1 MPRTTAN
8 AHLIPMAPGT
18 WPRWVACVAT
28 AGVIGLAPA
37 LAAASSPINSSSV
50 VPEQPPRSQ
59 ESGFNEHWVL
69 NQELSEN
76 PQEKIPQAMQ
86 AARGSGGRSRPPGGG
101 RGGSGGPPAGGARG
115 GGGAG
120 GTGRPGGRPGGR
132 GPEMAGIFGGSEELV
147 IVHAGNAFTIRYKD
161 GRERALEI
169 GERESA
175 EAAGADGAAY
185 WDANTLVARSE
196 PQEGRVVV
204 ERYEL
209 VEGAARLVINIE
221 LPLPMGGDAISIRRV
236 YDAAE

>member
-1 MPRTTAN
+1 
-8 AHLIPMAPGT
+8 
-18 WPRWVACVAT
+18 
-28 AGVIGLAPA
+28 
-37 LAAASSPINSSSV
+37 
-50 VPEQPPRSQ
+50 
-59 ESGFNEHWVL
+59 
-69 NQELSEN
+69 
-76 PQEKIPQAMQ
+76 
-86 AARGSGGRSRPPGGG
+86 
-101 RGGSGGPPAGGARG
+101 
-115 GGGAG
+115 
-120 GTGRPGGRPGGR
+120 
-132 GPEMAGIFGGSEELV
+132 MAGIFGGSEELV
-147 IVHAGNAFTIRYKD
+147 IVHAGNAFTIRYKE